1 MWFQRDVGDVL
12 LPRATVNTEVSLSQS
27 DHSLII
33 NAPIQVILLQEN
45 QQWVSPKLSSPVVVF
60 VLCNYFQWKQPLRS
74 AWWINAGPG
83 AERENVPCR

>member
-33 NAPIQVILLQEN
+33 NAPMQVILLQEN
-45 QQWVSPKLSSPVVVF
+45 QQ
-60 VLCNYFQWKQPLRS
+60 
-74 AWWINAGPG
+74 
-83 AERENVPCR
+83 